1 MMPEAPFDPLKDA
14 RDRSS
19 QLLETPEAR
28 ESADDSEATARSDNG
43 RAIARRTQYRGA
55 GDPLFGFIIAAALSI
70 GLTPLLPDSVELRYT
85 LAWGALAGVSVLS
98 WLLGSMERIGQER
111 PDNLG
116 WGILYAVMLGIPFLV
131 FLSQIVLA
139 PAADRLFP
147 GMSSGSLL
155 AFLVFVMPIA
165 ETLFFRGLLQGQ
177 LAFWLVGLLA
187 TLWNIVLFF
196 PVMWGSVA
204 NRPAVTAVIVILL
217 LMMNLL
223 YVYVRKRNGLAAAWV
238 CQIVANLIILYIP
251 FLQ

>member
-14 RDRSS
+14 KDRPTQELDSS
-19 QLLETPEAR
+19 ELA
-28 ESADDSEATARSDNG
+28 ATADSAESTEDHQERS
-43 RAIARRTQYRGA
+43 AIARRTAYRGA
-55 GDPLFGFIIAAALSI
+55 GDPLFGFIIAAALSV
-70 GLTPLLPDSVELRYT
+70 GLTPLLPESVELRYS
-85 LAWGALAGVSVLS
+85 LAWGALAGVSVLT
-98 WLLGSMERIGQER
+98 WLLGNMERIGQER

-116 WGILYAVMLGIPFLV
+116 WGILYALMLGIPFLV
-131 FLSQIVLA
+131 FLGRIVLA
-139 PAADRLFP
+139 PAAERLFP

-196 PVMWGSVA
+196 PVMWGAVTEL
-204 NRPAVTAVIVILL
+204 PAVTSVIVILL

-223 YVYVRKRNGLAAAWV
+223 YVYVRRRNGLAAAWL
-238 CQIVANLIILYIP
+238 CQIVANLVILYVP

>member
-1 MMPEAPFDPLKDA
+1 MMPEAPFNPL
-14 RDRSS
+14 
-19 QLLETPEAR
+19 EH
-28 ESADDSEATARSDNG
+28 ADDSEPNQADASATPDSPPAPAASSGSR
-43 RAIARRTQYRGA
+43 RANYRGA
-55 GDPLFGFIIAAALSI
+55 SDPLFGFIIAAALSV

-98 WLLGSMERIGQER
+98 WLLGNIERIGQEQ
-111 PDNLG
+111 PEDLG

-131 FLSQIVLA
+131 FLSQQVLG
-139 PAADRLFP
+139 PATDRLFP
-147 GMSSGSLL
+147 GMSAGSLL

-196 PVMWGSVA
+196 PVMWGAVTEY
-204 NRPAVTAVIVILL
+204 PAVSVVLVVLL
-217 LMMNLL
+217 LTMNLL
-223 YVYVRKRNGLAAAWV
+223 YVYVRRRRSLAASWV

-251 FLQ
+251 FIQ

>member
-1 MMPEAPFDPLKDA
+1 MMPEAPFDPLREAKD
-14 RDRSS
+14 RPSR
-19 QLLETPEAR
+19 QTGPPESV
-28 ESADDSEATARSDNG
+28 EPADGADATEATEERT
-43 RAIARRTQYRGA
+43 AIARRTQYRGA
-55 GDPLFGFIIAAALSI
+55 GDPLFGFIIAAALSV

-98 WLLGSMERIGQER
+98 WLLGNMERIGQER

-116 WGILYAVMLGIPFLV
+116 WGILYALLLGIPFLV
-131 FLSQIVLA
+131 FLSRIVLA

-196 PVMWGSVA
+196 PVMWGAVTEL
-204 NRPAVTAVIVILL
+204 PAVTSVIVVLL

-238 CQIVANLIILYIP
+238 CQIVANLVIVYIP

>member
-1 MMPEAPFDPLKDA
+1 MMPEAPFDPLRDA
-14 RDRSS
+14 KDRSS
-19 QLLETPEAR
+19 RQAGSPE
-28 ESADDSEATARSDNG
+28 SGGTTDSSEATDAGEERS
-43 RAIARRTQYRGA
+43 AIARRTYRRGA
-55 GDPLFGFIIAAALSI
+55 GDPLFGFIIAAALSV

-98 WLLGSMERIGQER
+98 WLLGSMERIGQES
-111 PDNLG
+111 PENLG
-116 WGILYAVMLGIPFLV
+116 WGILYALMLGIPFLV
-131 FLSQIVLA
+131 FLSRIVLA

-147 GMSSGSLL
+147 AMSSGSLL

-177 LAFWLVGLLA
+177 LVFWLVGFLA
-187 TLWNIVLFF
+187 TVWNIVLFF
-196 PVMWGSVA
+196 PVMWAAVTEL
-204 NRPAVTAVIVILL
+204 PAVTSVIVVLL

-238 CQIVANLIILYIP
+238 CQIVANLVILYIP

>member
-1 MMPEAPFDPLKDA
+1 MMPNAPFDPLADTKD
-14 RDRSS
+14 REQD
-19 QLLETPEAR
+19 QPEAAEPADTTEEHD
-28 ESADDSEATARSDNG
+28 ESTNIAL
-43 RAIARRTQYRGA
+43 RAQYRGA
-55 GDPLFGFIIAAALSI
+55 SDPFFGFIIAAALSV

-98 WLLGSMERIGQER
+98 WLLGNMERIGQER

-116 WGILYAVMLGIPFLV
+116 WGILYGVILGIPFLV
-131 FLSQIVLA
+131 FLSQHVLV

-165 ETLFFRGLLQGQ
+165 ETLFFRGLLQSQ
-177 LAFWLVGLLA
+177 LAIWIVGLLA

-196 PVMWGSVA
+196 PVMWHSVTEF
-204 NRPAVTAVIVILL
+204 PAVTTVIVILL

-223 YVYVRKRNGLAAAWV
+223 YAYVRKRNGLAASWV

-251 FLQ
+251 FL

>member
-1 MMPEAPFDPLKDA
+1 MMPEAPFDPLRDAKDRPA
-14 RDRSS
+14 RKSAS
-19 QLLETPEAR
+19 PEPVAPADSVD
-28 ESADDSEATARSDNG
+28 SAEAAQERT
-43 RAIARRTQYRGA
+43 AIAGRTRERGA
-55 GDPLFGFIIAAALSI
+55 GDPLFGFIIAAALSV
-70 GLTPLLPDSVELRYT
+70 GLTPLLPDSVELRYA

-98 WLLGSMERIGQER
+98 WLLGNMERIGQER
-111 PDNLG
+111 PENLG
-116 WGILYAVMLGIPFLV
+116 WGILYALLLGIPFLV
-131 FLSQIVLA
+131 FLSRIVLS
-139 PAADRLFP
+139 PAAERLFP

-187 TLWNIVLFF
+187 TVWNIVLFF
-196 PVMWGSVA
+196 PVMWAAVIEL
-204 NRPAVTAVIVILL
+204 PAVTSVIVVLL

-238 CQIVANLIILYIP
+238 CQIAANLIILYIP

>member
-1 MMPEAPFDPLKDA
+1 MMPNAPFDPLKESE
-14 RDRSS
+14 DRSRH
-19 QLLETPEAR
+19 QADPPENS
-28 ESADDSEATARSDNG
+28 ESVEGAAPLSPAVPRPH
-43 RAIARRTQYRGA
+43 YRGA
-55 GDPLFGFIIAAALSI
+55 SDPLFGFIIAAALSV
-70 GLTPLLPDSVELRYT
+70 GLTPLLPDSIELRYT

-98 WLLGSMERIGQER
+98 WLLGNMERIGQER

-131 FLSQIVLA
+131 FLSQQVLG

-147 GMSSGSLL
+147 GMTAGSLL

-165 ETLFFRGLLQGQ
+165 ETLFFRGLLQSQ

-196 PVMWGSVA
+196 PVMWQSVTDF
-204 NRPAVTAVIVILL
+204 PAVTLVIVILL

-223 YVYVRKRNGLAAAWV
+223 YVYVRKRNGLAASWI
-238 CQIVANLIILYIP
+238 CQIVANLFILYIP

>member
-1 MMPEAPFDPLKDA
+1 MMPDAPFDPLQPPK
-14 RDRSS
+14 
-19 QLLETPEAR
+19 
-28 ESADDSEATARSDNG
+28 G
-43 RAIARRTQYRGA
+43 RAAQSREAAETDETSVEGTATGQGIRGHYRGA
-55 GDPLFGFIIAAALSI
+55 SDPLFGFIIAAALSV
-70 GLTPLLPDSVELRYT
+70 GLIPLLPESVELRYT

-98 WLLGSMERIGQER
+98 WLLGNMERIGQER

-116 WGILYAVMLGIPFLV
+116 WGVLYGVMLGIPFLV
-131 FLSQIVLA
+131 FLSEHILG

-147 GMSSGSLL
+147 GMSPGSLL

-187 TLWNIVLFF
+187 TVWNILLFF
-196 PVMWGSVA
+196 PVMWQSLTEA
-204 NRPAVTAVIVILL
+204 PAVTAVLVVLL

-238 CQIVANLIILYIP
+238 CQIVANLIILYLP
-251 FLQ
+251 FL